1 MSDLSS
7 LRNFCVISHIDHG
20 KTTLTDRLLEQ
31 TGTVAKRDS
40 TERMLDSNPIEKER
54 GITIKLA
61 PARMHYMLHATRY
74 VLNLIDTPGHVDFSY
89 EVSRSLTACEG
100 ALLLVDAT
108 QGIQAQTI
116 ANAYL
121 ALDHNLTIIP
131 VINKIDLPSAQ
142 IDQVEQDL
150 IDTFGFKKGEMIHI
164 SAKTGLNVD
173 KLLQAIVERIPPP
186 QGAPSGAL
194 TALVFNS
201 HFDQHKGVIVAVRI
215 VDGALNT
222 QDQIHFMATHTNV
235 PAVEVGYFTPQLIP
249 TTMLKTGEVGYIATG
264 LKDVSLAKVGD
275 TITHKLNPAQAPLPG
290 YQEPKP
296 MVFMELY
303 PVDGQDFLALKD
315 AASKLELNDAA
326 LTYEGTSSPA
336 LGHGIRMGFLGLL
349 HAEVVQERLER
360 EFDLELIATTPTVR
374 HMVTRTNGAVEE
386 ITSAADF
393 PDPSAIKET
402 AEPYIKLTIFVP
414 HEYVGDVIQVTQ
426 AHRATLTNQTYFGP
440 RVCLSYDMPLSELIS
455 GYYDDLKSA
464 SAGYASLDYALAD
477 FRPVEAVKLDILIH
491 HQSVAPLASIVVKS
505 QAEARGRQIVA
516 KLKEVLPRQSFEMPI
531 QATIGGTII
540 ARETIKAFRKD
551 VTAKL
556 YGGDQT
562 RKDKLLKKQKK
573 GKKRM
578 KQLGRVQ
585 IPQEAFLAVLKK

>member
-1 MSDLSS
+1 
-7 LRNFCVISHIDHG
+7 
-20 KTTLTDRLLEQ
+20 
-31 TGTVAKRDS
+31 
-40 TERMLDSNPIEKER
+40 MLDSNPIEKER

-61 PARMHYMLHATRY
+61 PARMHYGKHI
-74 VLNLIDTPGHVDFSY
+74 LNLIDTPGHVDFSY

-121 ALDHNLTIIP
+121 AIDHNLTIIP

-142 IDQVEQDL
+142 IEQVSQDL
-150 IDTFGFKKGEMIHI
+150 IDTFGFKQDEMIHI
-164 SAKTGLNVD
+164 SAKTGQNVD
-173 KLLQAIVERIPPP
+173 LLLQAIIDRIPTPGGVP
-186 QGAPSGAL
+186 TGTPL

-201 HFDQHKGVIVAVRI
+201 HFDAHKGVIVAVRI
-215 VDGALNT
+215 VDGSLNT

-275 TITHKLNPAQAPLPG
+275 TITHKLNPASVPLPG

-315 AASKLELNDAA
+315 AAGKLKLNDAA
-326 LTYEGTSSPA
+326 LTYEGTSSLA
-336 LGHGIRMGFLGLL
+336 LGHGVRMGFLGLL

-374 HMVTRTNGAVEE
+374 HMITTTSGALEE

-393 PDPSAIKET
+393 PDPSTIKEI

-491 HQSVAPLASIVVKS
+491 HQSISPLASIVVKS
-505 QAEARGRQIVA
+505 SAVARGRQIVA

-531 QATIGGTII
+531 QAAIGGTIV